1 MKVSL
6 RFLGFVITSILVLSL
21 FVTINVSVRAAE
33 TTVSED
39 TVISTVVEEGDAA
52 ISEEEVTI
60 PETETPKRISPSEN
74 GNTSIVSRVVLT
86 VTVIT
91 LVSLALY
98 SIASYLVRRRNYK

>member
-1 MKVSL
+1 MKVSYRL
-6 RFLGFVITSILVLSL
+6 LGFVTTFMLMLALLVTVNTT
-21 FVTINVSVRAAE
+21 VTAAE
-33 TTVSED
+33 AAASED
-39 TVISTVVEEGDAA
+39 TVISTVAED
-52 ISEEEVTI
+52 EVTI
-60 PETETPKRISPSEN
+60 PETETPKRISPAEN